1 MSLFIDRKFLMMVS
15 IRLEQF
21 KQKSE
26 YLWNCRCPICGDSRK
41 NKLKAR
47 GYVYRRKSDLFFSCH
62 NCGASMSFGNFLKQL
77 NRPLYDQYVM
87 ERFKNESSGNTAKP
101 DFSLAREKPVFNTKL
116 KINLPTIESLPY
128 EHPAKQ
134 ELVRRK
140 IPKERFTS
148 LYYAIDYRE
157 FIHELLP
164 EYDYTRLIENDS
176 RIVIPFYDENGDL
189 LGVQGREMKKTGVKY
204 ITIKVD
210 DDAKK
215 VFGLDKV
222 DFSKPVYV
230 VEGPLDAMFLDNS
243 IAMMDATLYTAIST
257 VGNHDYVFVYDNQP
271 RNKDVCR
278 HMKRTIELG
287 QKICIWPK
295 NISEKDINDMI
306 LTGTTR
312 SEVQSII
319 HTHTFADLRAK
330 LEFEQW
336 RKV

>member
-1 MSLFIDRKFLMMVS
+1 MSLYIDRKFLQQVS
-15 IRLEQF
+15 VRLELF

-26 YLWNCRCPICGDSRK
+26 YLWNFRCPVCGDSHK

-62 NCGASMSFGNFLKQL
+62 NCGASMSFGNFLKQV
-77 NRPLYDQYVM
+77 NRTLYDEYAM

-101 DFSLAREKPVFNTKL
+101 DFTMAKAKPVFNTKT

-140 IPKERFTS
+140 IPKEWFS
-148 LYYAIDYRE
+148 KLYYALDYRE

-164 EYDYTRLIENDS
+164 DYDYMRLIENDS
-176 RIVIPFYDENGDL
+176 RIVIPFFDENGNL
-189 LGVQGREMKKTGVKY
+189 LGVQGRETKKTGVKY
-204 ITIKVD
+204 ITIKTS

-215 VFGLDKV
+215 VFGLDRI
-222 DFSKPVYV
+222 DFKKPIYV
-230 VEGPLDAMFLDNS
+230 VEGPIDAMFLDNA
-243 IAMMDATLYTAIST
+243 IAMMDATLYTAIAT
-257 VGNHDYVFVYDNQP
+257 VGAHDYVFVYDNQP

-287 QKICIWPK
+287 QKVCIWPK
-295 NISEKDINDMI
+295 NISEKDINDII
-306 LTGTTR
+306 LTGTTG
-312 SEVQSII
+312 SEIQSII
-319 HTHTFADLRAK
+319 DTHTFADLRAK